1 MSRRHILFIGL
12 TAILLIPAS
21 STIEY
26 PKINCSCGGT
36 LEKIDSYKPPSIR
49 NDHCG
54 EDGATTCTS
63 TTGFC
68 MSTVELIKKRD
79 MVFMKL
85 KIWGCLKEEDNT
97 PRGRPFL
104 CQTMELDGFTEKTLE
119 YQCCTTN
126 MCNEE
131 LRPNLPAKPTNPP
144 STGNKGWSTLMIV
157 IVIVAVIAVVLIG
170 VALTSCYLY
179 KRNRQNKPLTGGC
192 GSTTPSIQDP
202 GCQFADIIAEDPN
215 MTTSG
220 SGAGLPLLVHRTIA
234 RQVQLQE
241 VIGKGRYGEVFR
253 GKWRGEDVAVKKFIT
268 RDERSWFREAE
279 IYQTIM
285 LRHENILGFI
295 AADNKDVGGHLELW
309 LVSDYHTNGSLFD
322 YLNETRVDMRALFKL
337 SGTIASGLAHLHMEI
352 IGTLGKPPIAHRD
365 LKSKNILVKKNG
377 ECAIADL
384 GLAVRH
390 DSATDTIDIPLNN
403 RVGTKRYM
411 APEVLENSI
420 NERHFDS
427 FKRADIYSLGLVFWE
442 IVRRCDIGGQNIE
455 YKLPYYDLAPDDP
468 SIEEMREIVCKKGM
482 RPQHEPLWLQYDCLS
497 SMWDLMKECW
507 YENACARLTALRVKK
522 SISVMQSDEG
532 IKV

>member
-1 MSRRHILFIGL
+1 MYLDSHELNRKKAHSPNYYSLHIS
-12 TAILLIPAS
+12 A
-21 STIEY
+21 
-26 PKINCSCGGT
+26 
-36 LEKIDSYKPPSIR
+36 
-49 NDHCG
+49 
-54 EDGATTCTS
+54 
-63 TTGFC
+63 
-68 MSTVELIKKRD
+68 
-79 MVFMKL
+79 
-85 KIWGCLKEEDNT
+85 
-97 PRGRPFL
+97 
-104 CQTMELDGFTEKTLE
+104 
-119 YQCCTTN
+119 
-126 MCNEE
+126 
-131 LRPNLPAKPTNPP
+131 
-144 STGNKGWSTLMIV
+144 
-157 IVIVAVIAVVLIG
+157 
-170 VALTSCYLY
+170 
-179 KRNRQNKPLTGGC
+179 
-192 GSTTPSIQDP
+192 
-202 GCQFADIIAEDPN
+202 
-215 MTTSG
+215 
-220 SGAGLPLLVHRTIA
+220 
-234 RQVQLQE
+234 
-241 VIGKGRYGEVFR
+241 
-253 GKWRGEDVAVKKFIT
+253 
-268 RDERSWFREAE
+268 
-279 IYQTIM
+279 
-285 LRHENILGFI
+285 
-295 AADNKDVGGHLELW
+295 
-309 LVSDYHTNGSLFD
+309 
-322 YLNETRVDMRALFKL
+322 
-337 SGTIASGLAHLHMEI
+337 
-352 IGTLGKPPIAHRD
+352 GKPPIAHRD